1 MRPEQ
6 ALLWYRRM
14 AMLYALGSWWV
25 LGSVIILTR
34 TPKEQGYGEEQKDG
48 WRDETPFITFE
59 DSDSESIDKPYVR
72 TYVKYK
78 DGFIPVTQRIMDRLK
93 SWIGGPG
100 PQS

>member
-34 TPKEQGYGEEQKDG
+34 TPKEQGRVPPPGEIG
-48 WRDETPFITFE
+48 LAASASGLSLW
-59 DSDSESIDKPYVR
+59 
-72 TYVKYK
+72 
-78 DGFIPVTQRIMDRLK
+78 K
-93 SWIGGPG
+93 SPKRPSLLEPWGSAKLLLAGT
-100 PQS
+100 